1 MFVQQ
6 DHACMFSSQT
16 VIIGLQWKWK
26 NCAAPTD
33 IGSLDRSWKWPEFV
47 IPSAGCVMRLGP
59 TQVAWYLVRFEV
71 HDSTC
76 LVGTW
81 NAYHFSIRCEDAG
94 PIWRSRILL
103 NHQPVLVCESYFYS
117 SRWSQGLESA
127 ESQSPAVYHN
137 CPHWVLHSGRPLFWG
152 KPKSSHM
159 MFFLHNIFIICHI
172 YMSLSSPKYLPVFF
186 LNG

>member
-16 VIIGLQWKWK
+16 DIIGPQWKWK

-47 IPSAGCVMRLGP
+47 VPSAGCVMRLGP

-76 LVGTW
+76 LVGAC

-117 SRWSQGLESA
+117 SRWPQGLESS

-137 CPHWVLHSGRPLFWG
+137 CPHWVLHSGASPILRQTYIIPYDVF
-152 KPKSSHM
+152 PKS
-159 MFFLHNIFIICHI
+159 IFDAWV
-172 YMSLSSPKYLPVFF
+172 LV
-186 LNG
+186 